1 MKKKLITCLLAASLA
16 VTSLAACGK
25 QEEVKS
31 SEPAVEKESSS
42 QQSTQE
48 SAPVETIENFNA
60 EGYPIVNEEITLKV
74 MLRCRDTD
82 TLVNP
87 DDMPAIKR
95 LEEQTGINLEWN
107 VVKAGDWDTKLNLTF
122 ASEDYPDIIIA
133 GNGVDD
139 EEYGVD
145 QGIIIPMTD
154 LIEKYMPNVSERAA
168 MTESPY
174 LSILASDGEIYAVPQ
189 QLGGSSGTDYFWFIN
204 QDWLNALKLDMPTD
218 IESLTEVL
226 RAFKTGDPNGNGE
239 QDEIPM
245 TYKPA
250 LVFLVNNLFGVPQDG
265 NYVFIDD
272 NKQVQFVP
280 EQEGFRKAMEWLHM
294 LYEEGILD
302 PEALTQ
308 DSNTLKA
315 KIAEGNVGFSLLYRL
330 TNMGYDKSEK
340 CMTLW
345 VPSEEDGSKLYS
357 NIAFPTAGVYF
368 TSTNPYPEASARLI
382 NAMLELETMMSL
394 YWGEQ
399 DNEAYGWEYD
409 PDGRLI
415 RIGTTPTTAWDYL
428 GVNGVY
434 YAPAGYYGEHINSG
448 STGEERANYNQ
459 RYSEAGVLNKYGA
472 GYLFQINLDTE
483 DQEQLN
489 LIKTDI
495 NTTMSEWMTTF
506 IVEGVTDSSYK
517 EMLDIFKSIGS
528 EKFKEFY
535 QKGIDQLDIK

>member
-16 VTSLAACGK
+16 VTSLAGCGK
-25 QEEVKS
+25 QEEVKN
-31 SEPAVEKESSS
+31 SEPAKESSS
-42 QQSTQE
+42 QQGTQE
-48 SAPVETIENFNA
+48 SASVETIENFNA

-74 MLRCRDTD
+74 MLKCRDTD

-95 LEEQTGINLEWN
+95 LEEQTGINLEWT
-107 VVKAGDWDTKLNLTF
+107 VVKNSDWGTKLHLTF
-122 ASEDYPDIIIA
+122 AGEEYPDIIIA

-168 MTESPY
+168 MTENPY
-174 LSILASDGEIYAVPQ
+174 LSITASDGEIYAVPR
-189 QLGGSSGTDYFWFIN
+189 QLGGSNGTDYFWFIN
-204 QDWLNALKLDMPTD
+204 QEWLDALKLDMPTD

-245 TYKPA
+245 TYQSA

-272 NKQVQFVP
+272 NKQIQFVP

-308 DSNTLKA
+308 DSNTMKA
-315 KIAEGNVGFSLLYRL
+315 KLAEGNVGFSLLYRL
-330 TNMGYDKSEK
+330 TNNGYGKSEK

-434 YAPAGYYGEHINSG
+434 YAPPGYYAEHINGG
-448 STGEERANYNQ
+448 STSNERANYNQ
-459 RYSEAGVLNKYGA
+459 RYREAGVLNKYGA
-472 GYLFQINLDTE
+472 GYLFQVNLDSE
-483 DQEQLN
+483 DQEQLD